1 MALIG
6 RERELAFLESQYRMD
21 HPLTLIT
28 GRRRIG
34 KSSLVL
40 EFLKGKNSLYFEA
53 GKETGTMILRSFSK
67 AVSETVGH
75 TTDCFESWEDAIRAY
90 LESAP
95 AGRKVLV
102 IDDVHNII
110 AADDSF
116 SGKIQGIWDRLLSR
130 EDVMVVLCSPST
142 STMEKIALEYRAPL
156 YGRFTGNLAIMPL
169 PFHDTIGDR
178 DYRRAVEEY
187 AVTGGVPHYMML
199 MDPDVAVLE
208 NIEKIAMDIRG
219 PLLYEPELLLT
230 EEFRDLSGYNTYL
243 KAIASGNRRSSGL
256 MSAVQSPSNIV
267 LPYLRRLINVG
278 MIERRVPITEGE
290 NSRKGM
296 YVISD
301 HFIALWFRFVY
312 PYLNSIQRMDSDA
325 ARSDLRAHFI
335 ESHVSFVFEDICRAE
350 LRDHLRSKGVMAS
363 YGSYWEGN
371 VELDVVAEDAANR
384 TLYVGECKYRSTP
397 IDADVLRT
405 LRAKCLSV
413 RPFKDYRI
421 VHCLFSVSGYTDRA
435 VADAE
440 TDGTLLFDCGK
451 VL

>member
-6 RERELAFLESQYRMD
+6 RERELAFLESQYEMD
-21 HPLTLIT
+21 HPLTLIM
-28 GRRRIG
+28 GRRRVG

-53 GKETGTMILRSFSK
+53 EQETGTMILRSFSE
-67 AVSETVGH
+67 AVSEAVGR
-75 TTDCFESWEDAIRAY
+75 TMGCFESWEDAVRAY

-102 IDDVHNII
+102 IDNVHHIA

-116 SGKIQGIWDRLLSR
+116 SGKLQGIWGRLLSR
-130 EDVMVVLCSPST
+130 EDVMVVLCSSSPG
-142 STMEKIALEYRAPL
+142 TMEKLALEYRAPL
-156 YGRFTGNLAIMPL
+156 YGRITGNLVLMPL
-169 PFHDTIGDR
+169 PFRDTIGDK

-199 MDPDVAVLE
+199 MDPDVTVLD
-208 NIEKIAMDIRG
+208 NIENIAMDIRG
-219 PLLYEPELLLT
+219 PLLYEPEHLLS

-243 KAIASGNRRSSGL
+243 KAIASGNRRSNKL

-267 LPYLRRLINVG
+267 LPYLRRLINMG
-278 MIERRVPITEGE
+278 MVERRVPITEGE

-301 HFIALWFRFVY
+301 HFIGLWFRFVF

-335 ESHVSFVFEDICRAE
+335 GSHVSFVFEDICRAE
-350 LRDHLRSKGVMAS
+350 LRDHLRSKRVLAS
-363 YGSYWEGN
+363 YGSYWEGD
-371 VELDVVAEDAANR
+371 VDLDVVAVDAANR
-384 TLYVGECKYRSTP
+384 TLYVGECEYRSTP
-397 IDADVLRT
+397 IDADVLRA
-405 LRAKCLSV
+405 LRAKCLNV
-413 RPFKDYRI
+413 RPFRDYRI

-435 VADAE
+435 VTDAE